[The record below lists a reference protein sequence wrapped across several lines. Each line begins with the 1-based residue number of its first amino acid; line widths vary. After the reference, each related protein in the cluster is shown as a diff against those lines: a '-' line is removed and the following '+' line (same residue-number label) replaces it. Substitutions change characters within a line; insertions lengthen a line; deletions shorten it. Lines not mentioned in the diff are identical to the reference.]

1 MYEDEFVL
9 HFPYEELR
17 NELTK
22 FKGFEFATS
31 IIKAKVV
38 PIEMEKEA
46 VSLFEETW
54 VKATGFP
61 QKAKRAEVIKEIS
74 HLVGDPQEVDEGSLG
89 EGGVVR
95 VRVMCKD
102 ALKVAGSTMV
112 YINKQGHW
120 IKWIS
125 EKMEEQR
132 KNPLARNIK
141 FNRHRENGEDSDDE
155 ADKE

>member
-31 IIKAKVV
+31 IIKEKVV
-38 PIEMEKEA
+38 PIEMEKEV

-74 HLVGDPQEVDEGSLG
+74 HLVGDPQEVDGAAWEREG
-89 EGGVVR
+89 
-95 VRVMCKD
+95 
-102 ALKVAGSTMV
+102 
-112 YINKQGHW
+112 W
-120 IKWIS
+120 
-125 EKMEEQR
+125 
-132 KNPLARNIK
+132 
-141 FNRHRENGEDSDDE
+141 
-155 ADKE
+155 